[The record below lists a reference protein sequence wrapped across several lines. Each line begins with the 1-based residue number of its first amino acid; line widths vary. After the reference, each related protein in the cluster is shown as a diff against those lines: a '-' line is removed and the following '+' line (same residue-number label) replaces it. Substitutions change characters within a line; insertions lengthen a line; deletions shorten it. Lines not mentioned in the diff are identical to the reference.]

1 MPSKNLLASTGKTIS
16 TVLNLMLTW
25 VCVCQMAKYMTNRE
39 ICSKVISV
47 KLFCI
52 ERVYECIVL
61 LF

>member
-1 MPSKNLLASTGKTIS
+1 MPSKTLLASTGETVS

-25 VCVCQMAKYMTNRE
+25 VCVCQMIKYMKNRE

-52 ERVYECIVL
+52 ERIYECIVL